1 MITEYGISFQTLYC
15 DLINDVYEDGKYI
28 LVRGQS
34 CKELTPCY
42 FELEDIST
50 RLLNFSPTAR
60 KNIKKYIFGELMWYL
75 SGSNKVAD
83 IEKYSKMWTKLSDD
97 GVTNNSAYGYYI
109 FNKQPNG
116 ISQWDWVKN
125 KLLKDSNTRQ
135 AIIHIKPIQTYES
148 KDYVCTLTLSF
159 YIREGKLNLIAN
171 MRSNDLMFGTTYD
184 VFMFTFL
191 QELMAAELDITAGTY
206 SHFTNNLHYYLK
218 DEEKLLAMSK
228 EYTNEI
234 FNMPPVPTN
243 FRTHDLPILLQCEKD
258 YWNNKQ
264 LQNVNKLSQC
274 GYFILCLLTGEN
286 YYAI

>member
-1 MITEYGISFQTLYC
+1 MITEQATDFQKLYC
-15 DLINDVYEDGKYI
+15 NIIDDVYDYGK
-28 LVRGQS
+28 LVCVRGQF

-42 FELEDIST
+42 FELKDVNT
-50 RLLNFSPTAR
+50 RLLNFSSNVR
-60 KNIKKYIFGELMWYL
+60 KDIKKYIFGELMWYL

-83 IEKYSKMWTKLSDD
+83 IERYSKMWRKLSDD
-97 GVTNNSAYGYYI
+97 GITNNSAYGYYI

-116 ISQWDWVKN
+116 ISQWDWVKS
-125 KLLKDSNTRQ
+125 KLREDAFTRQ
-135 AIIHIKPIQTYES
+135 AIIHIKPIQTYDS

-159 YIREGKLNLIAN
+159 YIREGKLNLIVN

-191 QELMAAELDITAGTY
+191 QELMAVELGIDVGTY

-228 EYTNEI
+228 EWANDV
-234 FNMPPVPTN
+234 FNMPLIPVN
-243 FRTHDLPILLQCEKD
+243 FREHDLPILLQCEKD
-258 YWNNKQ
+258 YWSVKP
-264 LQNVNKLSQC
+264 LQNVDKLSQC

-286 YYAI
+286 YYAV